1 MLLTRDVA
9 ETIRKCEISGIRCG
23 VAAAARLTPDAGAAS
38 LEIGGGL
45 VVFTGADS
53 PLSQAYGIVEPV
65 TADDIA
71 AITVFYESRHATA
84 RVFVLPLA
92 DVSLAV
98 RLAAAGYAPCEYESV
113 LASDSFEAALRDDP
127 HIGIA
132 GDLDAWARASA
143 QAFTGRETLEDSDI
157 AIARLLA
164 LSDGVAALEARD
176 NDAIV
181 ATAAIDMRDGCA
193 ALFAGSTL
201 PAFRGRGWHTA
212 LVRARIA
219 RARDA
224 GARLMR
230 ATARPMSASERN
242 FQRCGFVTLFTRAL
256 WERRD

>member
-65 TADDIA
+65 TADDVA
-71 AITVFYESRHATA
+71 AITEFYESRHATP

-92 DVSLAV
+92 DASLAV
-98 RLAAAGYAPCEYESV
+98 RLAAAGYAPSEYESV
-113 LASDSFEAALRDDP
+113 LASDSFEAALRDP
-127 HIGIA
+127 RIGIA
-132 GDLDAWARASA
+132 CDLEAWARASA
-143 QAFTGRETLEDSDI
+143 QAFTIRETLEDSDI

-164 LSDGVAALEARD
+164 LSDGFVGLEARD
-176 NDAIV
+176 DDAIV
-181 ATAAIDMRDGCA
+181 ATAAMDVRDGCA
-193 ALFAGSTL
+193 GFFAGSTL

-212 LVRARIA
+212 LIRARIA
-219 RARDA
+219 CARDA
-224 GARLMR
+224 GARYMR
-230 ATARPMSASERN
+230 ATALPMSASERN
-242 FQRCGFVTLFTRAL
+242 FQRCGFMTLFTRAL

>member
-38 LEIGGGL
+38 LEISGGL

-230 ATARPMSASERN
+230 ATARPTSASERN